1 MSQPVVHAAVETP
14 PVIGND
20 WAPLVAAA
28 PVPAPGE
35 VVVVRLPTSGSAHVA
50 GPDAVIVALAP
61 GAELDDDSAAA
72 LAARARLAADDLPVM
87 AVPAEAGTEA
97 DPDDLRGAGPNAWRA
112 VHRGALAVTAATWSR
127 AVEGLDE
134 VVDLRQPAAALAQRG
149 AVVVPVPQARVTL
162 PAAAEP
168 TLLARLEVART
179 VPAARE
185 ERAPTGRWYARP
197 YVVVLLTGTEA
208 ALEAEVLAATLLD
221 RVDALLSQTVED
233 LVVVL
238 PQPPAGAAWGAAV
251 RAAYDGHP
259 RVVVADPPD
268 LSEVPFR
275 LSWPLRLRP
284 GPYTVAGMVAAADAR
299 RAGLVR
305 LVPESGDGV
314 EVAVG
319 TTGAPPGGGEPL
331 EGTAALWRVGAL
343 ARAGL
348 DPLADG
354 LEAVAA
360 VDAVMGSWWLPAG
373 SVSVTAP
380 AQPTG
385 PVSYGRADV
394 PTRRRA
400 AALAAQVARYEEQV
414 AAAAEAAQQAAA
426 ARAELAALRRRARYT
441 PWLRGR

>member
-1 MSQPVVHAAVETP
+1 MSQPVEQAEAEAPAV
-14 PVIGND
+14 VGND

-28 PVPAPGE
+28 PRPAPGE
-35 VVVVRLPTSGSAHVA
+35 VVVVRLPTSGSGHVA

-61 GAELDDDSAAA
+61 GAELDDAAVGA
-72 LAARARLAADDLPVM
+72 LAARARLDAGALPVM
-87 AVPAEAGTEA
+87 AVPAEPAAEA
-97 DPDDLRGAGPNAWRA
+97 DPDDLRAAGPNAWRA

-127 AVEGLDE
+127 AVAGLDE

-149 AVVVPVPQARVTL
+149 AIVVPVAQARATL
-162 PAAAEP
+162 PTAAQAP
-168 TLLARLEVART
+168 LLARLEVART

-197 YVVVLLTGTEA
+197 YVVVVLAG
-208 ALEAEVLAATLLD
+208 LEGDVEGEVLAATLLD

-233 LVVVL
+233 LVVVV
-238 PQPPAGAAWGAAV
+238 PRPPADAAWGAAV

-259 RVVVADPPD
+259 RVVVGDPPD
-268 LSEVPFR
+268 LREVPFR
-275 LSWPLRLRP
+275 LTWPLGLRP
-284 GPYTVAGMVAAADAR
+284 GPYTVAGLVAAADAR
-299 RAGLVR
+299 RVGLVR

-314 EVAVG
+314 DAAVG
-319 TTGAPPGGGEPL
+319 AAGALAGGGEPL
-331 EGTAALWRVGAL
+331 ATTAALWRVGAL

-360 VDAVMGSWWLPAG
+360 VDAATGSWWLPAG

-380 AQPTG
+380 ARPPG
-385 PVSYGRADV
+385 PVAYGRADV

-414 AAAAEAAQQAAA
+414 AAAAEAGQQAAA

>member
-1 MSQPVVHAAVETP
+1 MSQPVEHAAAEVA

-28 PVPAPGE
+28 PLPAPGE
-35 VVVVRLPTSGSAHVA
+35 VVVVRLPTSASGPAA

-61 GAELDDDSAAA
+61 GVELDDDAASA
-72 LAARARLAADDLPVM
+72 LAAHARLAAGPVPVM
-87 AVPAEAGTEA
+87 AVPAEPGAAA
-97 DPDDLRGAGPNAWRA
+97 DADDLRAAGPNAWRA
-112 VHRGALAVTAATWSR
+112 VHRGALAVTGATWSL
-127 AVEGLDE
+127 AVAGLDE
-134 VVDLRQPAAALAQRG
+134 VVDLRQPAGALAQRG
-149 AVVVPVPQARVTL
+149 AVVVPVAQARATL
-162 PAAAEP
+162 PAAAAP
-168 TLLARLEVART
+168 TVLDRLAVART

-197 YVVVLLTGTEA
+197 FVVVVLTGTGA
-208 ALEAEVLAATLLD
+208 PVDGDVLAATVVD

-233 LVVVL
+233 LVVVV
-238 PQPPAGAAWGAAV
+238 PQPPAGTAWGAAV

-259 RVVVADPPD
+259 RVVVGDPPD
-268 LSEVPFR
+268 LAEVPFR
-275 LSWPLRLRP
+275 LTWPVAMRP
-284 GPYTVAGMVAAADAR
+284 GPYTVAGMVAAADTR
-299 RAGLVR
+299 RVGLVR

-314 EVAVG
+314 DA
-319 TTGAPPGGGEPL
+319 AAASAGGGEPL

-360 VDAVMGSWWLPAG
+360 VDAAVGSWWLPAG

-380 AQPTG
+380 AQVAG
-385 PVSYGRADV
+385 PVAYGRADV

-414 AAAAEAAQQAAA
+414 AAATEARQAAEAA
-426 ARAELAALRRRARYT
+426 RVELAALRRRARYT